1 MTQLLLLLLQSVVG
15 VMVMVTAMASCVET
29 GTAIL
34 KKMLSGRLVEVV
46 TCGVLKMVSSVHTRL
61 DKDQRR

>member
-34 KKMLSGRLVEVV
+34 KKMLSGRLVEVF
-46 TCGVLKMVSSVHTRL
+46 TCGVLKMV
-61 DKDQRR
+61 KCP